1 MIIPYGKQE
10 ITSDDISAILK
21 VLKSDFL
28 TQGPEIHIFEKNVS
42 NYVGADFGISFNS
55 ATSALH
61 SACAVVG
68 LRPSDIL
75 WTSPITFVASANCGR
90 YQNAIVDFV
99 DIDPETGN
107 ICLKNYR
114 DKLKLAKKEG
124 KLPKVLIP
132 VHFGGTS
139 CDMEEVYKLSK
150 KYGIIV
156 IEDAS
161 HAIGGKYK
169 GDLIGNCKYSDMTI
183 FSFHPVKIITTA
195 EGGMVT
201 TNNKIWAENLRYF
214 RTHGIIK
221 DRSLL
226 NNKEEGPWY
235 YEQHSLG
242 FNYRLNDI
250 QAALGSSQLKRVDL
264 YVTKRNEI
272 ANKYR
277 IELSD
282 LPIKTLKV
290 EKNYYSSYHLFVIKV
305 DPLKRKKIFE
315 NLRSKNIGV
324 QVHYIPVHMH
334 PYYQKLGFKSG
345 DFPASEKFYSEII
358 SIPIFPSLT
367 QEEQDTVIKNLR
379 EELTK
384 KINN

>member
-1 MIIPYGKQE
+1 MFIPYGKQE

-21 VLKSDFL
+21 VLQSDFL
-28 TQGPEIHIFEKNVS
+28 TQGPEINIFEKNVS

-68 LRPSDIL
+68 LRSSDIL

-90 YQNAIVDFV
+90 YQNAIIDFV
-99 DIDPETGN
+99 DIDPKTGN
-107 ICLKNYR
+107 MCIKNYR

-124 KLPKVLIP
+124 KLPKVVIP

-139 CDMEEVYKLSK
+139 CDMEEFYKLSK
-150 KYGIIV
+150 KYEIIV

-169 GDLIGNCKYSDMTI
+169 GELIGNCKYSDMTI
-183 FSFHPVKIITTA
+183 FSFHPVKIITSA

-201 TNNKIWAENLRYF
+201 TNNKIWAENLRHF

-221 DRSLL
+221 DKSLL
-226 NNKEEGPWY
+226 SNKEEGPWY

-250 QAALGSSQLKRVDL
+250 QAALGSSQLKRIDS
-264 YVTKRNEI
+264 YVAKRNEI

-334 PYYQKLGFKSG
+334 PYYQRLGFKSG

-367 QEEQDTVIKNLR
+367 QEEQDTVIKTLR
-379 EELTK
+379 EELTEK
-384 KINN
+384 

>member
-1 MIIPYGKQE
+1 M
-10 ITSDDISAILK
+10 S
-21 VLKSDFL
+21 
-28 TQGPEIHIFEKNVS
+28 
-42 NYVGADFGISFNS
+42 
-55 ATSALH
+55 
-61 SACAVVG
+61 
-68 LRPSDIL
+68 
-75 WTSPITFVASANCGR
+75 
-90 YQNAIVDFV
+90 
-99 DIDPETGN
+99 
-107 ICLKNYR
+107 KNYK

-124 KLPKVLIP
+124 NLPKVLIP

-183 FSFHPVKIITTA
+183 FSFHPVKIITSA
-195 EGGMVT
+195 EGGIVT
-201 TNNKIWAENLRYF
+201 TNNKIWSENLRNF

-221 DRSLL
+221 DKSLL
-226 NNKEEGPWY
+226 INKEEGPWY

-250 QAALGSSQLKRVDL
+250 QAALGSSQLKRIDS

-282 LPIKTLKV
+282 LPN
-290 EKNYYSSYHLFVIKV
+290 KN
-305 DPLKRKKIFE
+305 
-315 NLRSKNIGV
+315 
-324 QVHYIPVHMH
+324 
-334 PYYQKLGFKSG
+334 
-345 DFPASEKFYSEII
+345 
-358 SIPIFPSLT
+358 T
-367 QEEQDTVIKNLR
+367 
-379 EELTK
+379 
-384 KINN
+384 

>member
-1 MIIPYGKQE
+1 MFIPYGRQE
-10 ITSDDISAILK
+10 ITDDDINAILK

-28 TQGPEIHIFEKNVS
+28 TQGPEINIFEKNVS
-42 NYVGADFGISFNS
+42 NYVGADFGVSFNS

-61 SACAVVG
+61 AACSVVG
-68 LRPSDIL
+68 LGSSDIL

-90 YQNAIVDFV
+90 YQNARVDFV

-107 ICLKNYR
+107 ISLNHYR

-124 KLPKVLIP
+124 NLPKVLIP
-132 VHFGGTS
+132 VHFGGAS
-139 CDMEEVYKLSK
+139 CDMEEIYKLSK
-150 KYGIIV
+150 KYGVMV

-201 TNNKIWAENLRYF
+201 TNNKTWAENLSHF

-221 DRSLL
+221 NKSLL
-226 NNKEEGPWY
+226 RNKEEGPWY
-235 YEQHSLG
+235 YEQQGLG

-250 QAALGSSQLKRVDL
+250 QAALGSSQLKRIDL
-264 YVTKRNEI
+264 YVSKRNQI
-272 ANKYR
+272 AKKYKN
-277 IELSD
+277 ELID
-282 LPIKTLKV
+282 LPIKTLKI
-290 EKNYYSSYHLFVIKV
+290 EQNCYSSYHLFVIRV
-305 DPLKRKKIFE
+305 DPLKRKEIFE
-315 NLRSKNIGV
+315 NLRSKKIGV
-324 QVHYIPVHMH
+324 QVHYIPVHMQ
-334 PYYQKLGFKSG
+334 PYYQNLGFRVG
-345 DFPASEKFYSEII
+345 DFPASEKLYSEII

-367 QEEQDTVIKNLR
+367 QEQQNNVIRALR
-379 EELTK
+379 EELTS
-384 KINN
+384 NN

>member
-21 VLKSDFL
+21 VLQSDFL
-28 TQGPEIHIFEKNVS
+28 TQGPEINIFEKNVS

-68 LRPSDIL
+68 LRSSDIL

-90 YQNAIVDFV
+90 YQNAIIDFV

-114 DKLKLAKKEG
+114 DKLKLAEKEG
-124 KLPKVLIP
+124 NLPKVLIP

-183 FSFHPVKIITTA
+183 FSFHPVKIITSA

-201 TNNKIWAENLRYF
+201 TNNKIWAENLRNF

-221 DRSLL
+221 DKSLL
-226 NNKEEGPWY
+226 INKEEGPWY

-250 QAALGSSQLKRVDL
+250 QAALGSSQLKRIDL
-264 YVTKRNEI
+264 YVAKRNEI

-282 LPIKTLKV
+282 LPIKTIKV

-315 NLRSKNIGV
+315 NLRSKNIWV

-334 PYYQKLGFKSG
+334 PYYQRLGFKLG

-367 QEEQDTVIKNLR
+367 QEEQDIVIKTLR

-384 KINN
+384 NK